1 MEKIEGSQ
9 ITTGRGRPRK
19 TITKD
24 LEINELAKDKI
35 FDKILWRCLI
45 HVADPT

>member
-1 MEKIEGSQ
+1 
-9 ITTGRGRPRK
+9 
-19 TITKD
+19 
-24 LEINELAKDKI
+24 LAKDKI